1 MPSMGKLPA
10 QTPNQAANTR
20 ICTKR
25 GGAIAMRSK
34 GVKDAKQMTSEGGS
48 ESNP

>member
-20 ICTKR
+20 ICTK
-25 GGAIAMRSK
+25 
-34 GVKDAKQMTSEGGS
+34 GVKDAKLMTSEGGS